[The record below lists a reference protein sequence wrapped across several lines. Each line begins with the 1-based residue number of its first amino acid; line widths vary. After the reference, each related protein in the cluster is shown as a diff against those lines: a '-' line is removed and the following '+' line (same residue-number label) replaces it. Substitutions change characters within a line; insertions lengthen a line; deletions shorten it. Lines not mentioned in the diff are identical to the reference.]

1 MQLQLHFNELNTSK
15 AFGTKQQASQM
26 VSFASFLC
34 HLYPKKRSRGTQNIP
49 FLS

>member
-1 MQLQLHFNELNTSK
+1 MQLQLHFKELNASK

-34 HLYPKKRSRGTQNIP
+34 HLYQRKEAGAPKKYP
-49 FLS
+49 F